1 MTRTTDITN
10 FTEYRNN
17 HKVFHTRVHQTGR
30 PLFIT
35 NNGKPDVVLLSA
47 ETYDEIQDLIE
58 MRESL
63 IAIDKSEQEFAQG
76 KGAQARPAIRE
87 IAARHGLGL
96 DR

>member
-10 FTEYRNN
+10 FTEYRSN
-17 HKVFHTRVHQTGR
+17 HRVFHTQVHQTGR

-47 ETYDEIQDLIE
+47 ETFDGIQDLIE
-58 MRESL
+58 LRESL
-63 IAIDKSEQEFAQG
+63 ISIEKSEQEFAAG
-76 KGAQARPAIRE
+76 KGVEARRAIKD
-87 IAARHGLGL
+87 IASKHGLDL